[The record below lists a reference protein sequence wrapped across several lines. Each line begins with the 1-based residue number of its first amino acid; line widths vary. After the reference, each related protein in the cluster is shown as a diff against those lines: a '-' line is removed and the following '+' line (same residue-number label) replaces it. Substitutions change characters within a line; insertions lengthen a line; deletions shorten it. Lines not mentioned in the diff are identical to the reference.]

1 MVRPV
6 RPVFTALREETALP
20 SGVRG
25 PVEWVAFSRLAWSL
39 GSEVGMDFSRLHGSS
54 RKGENEL
61 STCGKD
67 RDLGLLSG
75 VKNIF
80 SICDRDRLGK
90 MVGFMQPEMIPAGF
104 RSGVVTGI
112 TVVLGFSLLFL
123 RSWVFEL
130 PGEWTPLSVVAAVLL
145 LLSII
150 GQVYSLW
157 RSLQLEDESVPEYR
171 RTVRWFMASTSVLLS
186 SLVVAGF
193 AYANVKG

>member
-1 MVRPV
+1 
-6 RPVFTALREETALP
+6 
-20 SGVRG
+20 
-25 PVEWVAFSRLAWSL
+25 
-39 GSEVGMDFSRLHGSS
+39 
-54 RKGENEL
+54 
-61 STCGKD
+61 
-67 RDLGLLSG
+67 
-75 VKNIF
+75 
-80 SICDRDRLGK
+80 